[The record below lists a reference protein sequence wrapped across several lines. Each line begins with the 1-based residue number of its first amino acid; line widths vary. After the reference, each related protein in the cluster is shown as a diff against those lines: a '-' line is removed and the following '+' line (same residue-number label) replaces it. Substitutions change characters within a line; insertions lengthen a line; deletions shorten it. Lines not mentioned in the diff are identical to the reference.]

1 MTATSEY
8 NCYFE
13 GQIRPLREARV
24 GVMTHA
30 FNYGTGCF
38 EGIRAYWN
46 ADERALYV
54 FRLRE
59 HMQRLQ
65 RSARTLLIELDSSVD
80 ALCRL
85 ALDVLAA
92 NDFSSDVYLRPL
104 AYKATEVVGVRLH
117 DLRDELTIY
126 AVPLGD
132 YITTGGLHVGVSS
145 WRRIDDN
152 AAPARAKITGTYVNS
167 ALAKTEAH
175 LNGYDEAIMLTDD
188 GHVSEGSAEN
198 LFMFVGSEI
207 ITPPPSDNIL
217 LGITRDTIMTLAR
230 AELGL
235 TVVER
240 SIDRSELYGAEELLL
255 CGTGAQIAPVL
266 SVDRRP
272 VGAGEI
278 GPHAA
283 RLQQLYDAIVRGRDA
298 RYQHWLTAVVTSP
311 AAT

>member
-1 MTATSEY
+1 MPTTTDDR
-8 NCYFE
+8 CYFE
-13 GQIRPLREARV
+13 GQLRPLSEARV

-30 FNYGTGCF
+30 FNYGTCCF

-46 ADERALYV
+46 ADEQALNV

-59 HMQRLQ
+59 HMQRLE
-65 RSARTLLIELDSSVD
+65 RSMRTLLIDLNLSVD
-80 ALCRL
+80 DLCRL

-92 NDFSSDVYLRPL
+92 NDFSTDVYLRPL
-104 AYKATEVVGVRLH
+104 AYKATEVIGVRLH
-117 DLRDELTIY
+117 DLRDALTIY

-132 YITTGGLHVGVSS
+132 YIATGGLHVGVSS

-152 AAPARAKITGTYVNS
+152 AAPARAKLTGIYVNS

-198 LFMFVGSEI
+198 LFMLVGEQL

-217 LGITRDTIMTLAR
+217 LGITRDTIITLAR

-240 SIDRSELYGAEELLL
+240 SIDRSELYGADELLL

-278 GPHAA
+278 GPRSA
-283 RLQQLYDAIVRGRDA
+283 RLQQLYDDIVRGRDA
-298 RYQHWLTAVVTSP
+298 RYQHWLTPV
-311 AAT
+311 AACPTT

>member
-1 MTATSEY
+1 L
-8 NCYFE
+8 
-13 GQIRPLREARV
+13 RPLADARV
-24 GVMTHA
+24 SVMTHA

-46 ADERALYV
+46 ADSEALHV

-59 HMQRLQ
+59 HMQRLE
-65 RSARTLLIELDSSVD
+65 RSARTLLIDLGKSVD
-80 ALCRL
+80 ELCQL

-92 NDFSSDVYLRPL
+92 NQFTTDTYLRPL
-104 AYKATEVVGVRLH
+104 AYKANEIIGVRLH

-132 YITTGGLHVGVSS
+132 YIATGGLHVGVSS
-145 WRRIDDN
+145 WRRVDDN
-152 AAPARAKITGTYVNS
+152 AAPARAKITGTYINS

-198 LFMFVGSEI
+198 ILMFVGGQV
-207 ITPPPSDNIL
+207 ITPPPTDNIL
-217 LGITRDTIMTLAR
+217 LGITRDTLLTLAR
-230 AELGL
+230 EQLGL

-240 SIDRSELYGAEELLL
+240 SIDRSELYGADELLL

-272 VGAGEI
+272 IGGGAI

-283 RLQQLYDAIVRGRDA
+283 RLQALYDDIVRGRDA
-298 RYQHWLTAVVTSP
+298 RYQHWLTRVP
-311 AAT
+311 AAALTRG